1 MKRPVTITAFGLAA
15 AFSYGLYQLSYEM
28 QAMERRLGE
37 LDRTL
42 AADQEE
48 IRVLGAEWA
57 YLTRPESLQRL
68 AARHLDLVPIS
79 PRQVVARLTDLPMR
93 AASALAAS
101 RVPLPLPRPTT
112 LTAGEQR

>member
-1 MKRPVTITAFGLAA
+1 MKRPLTITAFGLAA
-15 AFSYGLYQLSYEM
+15 VFSYGLYELSYEM
-28 QAMERRLGE
+28 QTMERRLDD
-37 LDRTL
+37 LNRQL

-57 YLTRPESLQRL
+57 YLTRPETLQRL
-68 AARHLDLVPIS
+68 AARHLDLAPIGPS
-79 PRQVVARLTDLPMR
+79 QVVARLTDLPMR
-93 AASALAAS
+93 EASALAAS